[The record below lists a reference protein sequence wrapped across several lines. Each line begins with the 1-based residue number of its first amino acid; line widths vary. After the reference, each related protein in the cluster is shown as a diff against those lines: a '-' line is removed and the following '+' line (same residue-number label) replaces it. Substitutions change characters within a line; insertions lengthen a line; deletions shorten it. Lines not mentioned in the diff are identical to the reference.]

1 MNDGTPLNGKQ
12 SALSYAIAELAAK
25 LAGVAPPPKPKGLLQ
40 RVFSKEARR

>member
-25 LAGVAPPPKPKGLLQ
+25 LAASSAAKPKGLLQ